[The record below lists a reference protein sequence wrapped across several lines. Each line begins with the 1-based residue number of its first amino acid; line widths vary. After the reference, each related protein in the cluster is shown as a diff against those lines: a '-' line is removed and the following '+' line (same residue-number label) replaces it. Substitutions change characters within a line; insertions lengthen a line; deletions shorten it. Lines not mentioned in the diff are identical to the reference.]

1 MAPRPKPPLAPQV
14 TTLWDYPSQ
23 HYGEGQQ
30 GSSEFRGATP
40 SYVIW
45 NVIQRYS
52 AEGET
57 VLDPFCGSG
66 TTLDVCKDTG
76 RVGLG
81 FDVAPTRADIQNAD
95 ARSVPLKNKSVDLI
109 FFDPPYAD
117 NLDYSNDPR
126 CLGKLKPDG
135 RFQRAMRLVLTECAR
150 VLRDERT
157 LAIYVCDVFKKDRGF
172 YPLGFEIFE
181 MAKEHFIPLD
191 IVAVARHNKTL
202 EMGNY
207 RRAADEGNFF
217 LRGFNYLLL
226 FRKRRP
232 KSSRMPEQSEGTV
245 ATGKK

>member
-1 MAPRPKPPLAPQV
+1 MARANKPPLAPQV

-23 HYGEGQQ
+23 HYGQGQQ
-30 GSSEFRGATP
+30 GSADFRGATP

-45 NVIQRYS
+45 NVIQRWS
-52 AEGET
+52 APGET
-57 VLDPFCGSG
+57 VVDPFCGSG

-81 FDVAPTRADIQNAD
+81 FDVAPARADIQNAD
-95 ARSVPLKNKSVDLI
+95 ARSMPLKNKSADLV

-117 NLDYSNDPR
+117 NLDYSDDPR

-135 RFQRAMRLVLTECAR
+135 RFQRAMRLVLAECAR
-150 VLRDERT
+150 VLRDDRV
-157 LAIYVCDVFKKDRGF
+157 LAIYVCDVFKKAGASSYF
-172 YPLGFEIFE
+172 HPLGFEIFE
-181 MAKEHFIPLD
+181 MAKEHFHPID
-191 IVAVARHNKTL
+191 IVAVVRHNKTL

-207 RRAADEGNFF
+207 RRAADEGNFM

-232 KSSRMPEQSEGTV
+232 ASPK
-245 ATGKK
+245 